1 MARLRLVL
9 CAGLLL
15 LPLAEATAQT
25 APAPQKGCVP
35 TLSNPCRP
43 PPLGSITATPDTKP
57 NFQLLE
63 PTRLEPQKPIP
74 DIQFDRHTSF
84 GIGNGG
90 IIGLQRKFDPK
101 D

>member
-1 MARLRLVL
+1 LFL

-15 LPLAEATAQT
+15 APLADAAAQT
-25 APAPQKGCVP
+25 APTSQKGCVP
-35 TLSNPCRP
+35 TLSNPCKP
-43 PPLGSITATPDTKP
+43 PPLGSIPANPKP

-84 GIGNGG
+84 GIGHGG
-90 IIGLQRKFDPK
+90 IIGLERKFDPK
-101 D
+101 DQ